1 VRSRRVSVPENWFEV
16 GGYRLR
22 SDRYYDAERH
32 LWVELQPES
41 TVARVGFDPLGRET
55 SGDIVEVSL
64 AGLGEQVDRGE
75 PFGNV
80 EAAKFVGP
88 LQAPVSGVVRGRNA
102 KVLSRP
108 GVLNDDPNEAW
119 LVELEMADSS
129 ELSQLLTGE
138 EQLRSWFAAEIERYR
153 RQGAVAE

>member
-1 VRSRRVSVPENWFEV
+1 MPENWLEV

-22 SDRYYDAERH
+22 SDRYYDPERH
-32 LWVELQPES
+32 LWVELKPGS
-41 TVARVGFDPLGRET
+41 HLARVGFDPLGRET
-55 SGDIVEVSL
+55 SGDIVEISL
-64 AGLGEQVDRGE
+64 AGVGERVNRGE

-88 LQAPVSGVVRGRNA
+88 LQAPVSGVISARNA
-102 KVLSRP
+102 QVVSRP

-119 LVELEMADSS
+119 LVELDMADSS

-138 EQLRSWFAAEIERYR
+138 DQLRSWFAAEIERYR
-153 RQGAVAE
+153 QQGAVAE